1 MDTDISSK
9 RFNNRTKERHNALY
23 NLRGHPIITIK
34 GTVKGSAVVV
44 WDRGDYLKEA
54 SNQLEDKD
62 VYEEVQNDPST
73 FINIIMLALEKI
85 RIPGDLFND
94 ILNYF
99 LVKDPKFAR
108 FYLLPKIHK
117 RLHNVPGRPVIS
129 NCGFY
134 TENISSFLDHHL
146 QPIAQK
152 VNSFIKDTNHFL

>member
-23 NLRGHPIITIK
+23 NLRDHPIITIK

-99 LVKDPKFAR
+99 LVKDPKFAW
-108 FYLLPKIHK
+108 FYLLPKIQK
-117 RLHNVPGRPVIS
+117 RLHNVPGRPVI
-129 NCGFY
+129 
-134 TENISSFLDHHL
+134 
-146 QPIAQK
+146 
-152 VNSFIKDTNHFL
+152 